1 MDLDA
6 GINAVLER
14 VEKTGSLDVQ
24 DEYFFKHFDIY
35 TEIDSINDAILK
47 SGYTGTTVSYFGEY
61 DKILDVES
69 LLKIKNDYDFLESV
83 FMNFFGRV
91 CESKTLAGILKRF
104 KEKSLTREEYLK
116 ILEKSEE
123 AQEKNIYL
131 TGFSKFEVD
140 EFKEFTDRD
149 FVKRAFV
156 RILKRYA
163 DSHGLKDFTL
173 KLKTGV
179 LTRNEVIDKII
190 FSNEAKMLKVPKV
203 IFSNNNENENQKLK
217 SKKCGLLKRNNTRDG
232 INEFDIH
239 KVINEDYDEF
249 DKLEECYNNARK
261 DIRNLSVMLSNLI
274 AEVNVLKDKL

>member
-6 GINAVLER
+6 GISAVLEQ
-14 VEKTGSLDVQ
+14 VKKTGSLDVQ

-69 LLKIKNDYDFLESV
+69 LLKIKNDYDFLELV

-140 EFKEFTDRD
+140 EFKELTDRD

-203 IFSNNNENENQKLK
+203 IYSNNNENENQKLK
-217 SKKCGLLKRNNTRDG
+217 SKKGVLLKINNQSDN
-232 INEFDIH
+232 INIDINS
-239 KVINEDYDEF
+239 VIDEDYDEF

>member
-6 GINAVLER
+6 GISAVLEQ
-14 VEKTGSLDVQ
+14 VKKTGSLDVQ

-69 LLKIKNDYDFLESV
+69 LLKIKNDYDFLELV

-179 LTRNEVIDKII
+179 FTRNEVIDKII

-203 IFSNNNENENQKLK
+203 IYSNNNENENQKLK
-217 SKKCGLLKRNNTRDG
+217 SKKGVLLKINNQSDN
-232 INEFDIH
+232 INIDINS
-239 KVINEDYDEF
+239 VIDEDYDEF

>member
-6 GINAVLER
+6 GISAVLEQ
-14 VEKTGSLDVQ
+14 VKKTGSLDVQ

-69 LLKIKNDYDFLESV
+69 LLKIKNDYDFLELV

-203 IFSNNNENENQKLK
+203 IYSNNNENENQKLK
-217 SKKCGLLKRNNTRDG
+217 SKKGVLLKINNQSDN
-232 INEFDIH
+232 INIDINS
-239 KVINEDYDEF
+239 VIDEDYDEF

>member
-6 GINAVLER
+6 GINAVLEQ
-14 VEKTGSLDVQ
+14 VKKTGSLDVQ

-69 LLKIKNDYDFLESV
+69 LLKIKNDYDFLELV

-203 IFSNNNENENQKLK
+203 IYSNNNENENQKLK
-217 SKKCGLLKRNNTRDG
+217 SKKGVLLKINNQSDN
-232 INEFDIH
+232 INIDINS
-239 KVINEDYDEF
+239 VIDEDYDEF